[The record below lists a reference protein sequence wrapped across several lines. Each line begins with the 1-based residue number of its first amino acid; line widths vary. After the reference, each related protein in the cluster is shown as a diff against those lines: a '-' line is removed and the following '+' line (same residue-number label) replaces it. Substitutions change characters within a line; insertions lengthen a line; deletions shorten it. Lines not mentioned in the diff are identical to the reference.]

1 MTRQQGKPFPL
12 SRLGSLIEKR
22 YSERAFQRNAAL
34 LPGEIERIV
43 CVALHAPSPSGRNPF
58 CFVLL
63 EDRGLLA
70 TLATEIEEAFDLLR
84 ESARADSS
92 RLKTIE
98 YYERHSL
105 FVRNAGAVLLCY
117 TNDRESIL
125 DAFLSCKGGEAANLL
140 SLGAVLQNIG
150 LLCTES
156 GIGHCILSAVVELAP
171 ELFARI
177 CPAPE
182 HLTLRC
188 LVAFGKPVSEGR
200 SIPGRVRV
208 HRHLKV
214 IGK

>member
-1 MTRQQGKPFPL
+1 MTPPEGKPVPL
-12 SRLGSLIEKR
+12 SRLRSLIEKR
-22 YSERAFQRNAAL
+22 YSERSFQRNAAL
-34 LPGEIERIV
+34 PPGEIERIV
-43 CVALHAPSPSGRNPF
+43 CLALHAPSPSGRNPF
-58 CFVLL
+58 YFVLL
-63 EDRGLLA
+63 EDPGRLA
-70 TLATEIEEAFDLLR
+70 TLAKEVEEAFRLLR
-84 ESARADSS
+84 KNVKADSS
-92 RLKTIE
+92 RLKTID

-117 TNDRESIL
+117 TNDRESVL
-125 DAFLSCKGGEAANLL
+125 DAFLCCKGGEAANLL

-156 GIGHCILSAVVELAP
+156 GIGHCILSAVVTLAP
-171 ELFARI
+171 KLFVRI

-188 LVAFGKPVSEGR
+188 LVAFGRPASESR

-208 HRHLKV
+208 QRHLQV

>member
-1 MTRQQGKPFPL
+1 MRPPEGNSFPL

-22 YSERAFQRNAAL
+22 YSERAFQRDAV
-34 LPGEIERIV
+34 LPAGEIERIV

-58 CFVLL
+58 YFVLL
-63 EDRGLLA
+63 EDPERLT
-70 TLATEIEEAFDLLR
+70 TLATEVEAAFDLLR
-84 ESARADSS
+84 EDAMADSS
-92 RLKTIE
+92 RLKTID

-117 TNDRESIL
+117 TNDRESVL
-125 DAFLSCKGGEAANLL
+125 DAFLSCRGGEAANLL

-171 ELFARI
+171 KLFARI

-188 LVAFGKPVSEGR
+188 LVAFGKPASGGR
-200 SIPGRVRV
+200 SKPGRVPV